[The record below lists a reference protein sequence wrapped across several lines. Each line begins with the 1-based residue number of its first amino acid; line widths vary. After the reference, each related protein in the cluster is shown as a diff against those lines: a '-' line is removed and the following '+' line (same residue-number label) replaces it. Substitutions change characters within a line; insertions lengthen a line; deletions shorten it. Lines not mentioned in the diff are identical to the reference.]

1 MRNFMTA
8 AASSAFAVL
17 LLAGASG
24 LAAAESATL
33 NEVKARGVLN
43 CGVSTGLIGFSIADD
58 KNVWS
63 GFDVDFCRAVAAAI
77 FNDANKVAFVPL
89 NAEQRFK
96 TLKDGKIDLLSR
108 NSTWAMSRET
118 EYGITFTGISY
129 YDGQGFMV
137 RRSRK
142 VESALELGGASVCVQ
157 SGTTTQLNL
166 ADYFRANNMTF
177 QEMAFPN
184 SAESI
189 KAYGAGKC
197 DVFTSDVSQLHAER
211 LKLDKPDDHLILAD
225 VISKEPLGP
234 AVRQGDDGWA
244 MIVKWIYFAMLNAE
258 ELGVS
263 SKNVDQAL
271 TSAKPDVRRLV
282 GVDGGYGEQIGLTN
296 DWAVRVI
303 RLVGNYA
310 EVYDRNVGVGSRL
323 GIPRGLNQLWS
334 NGGIQ
339 YAPPIR

>member
-1 MRNFMTA
+1 MRKLRTA
-8 AASSAFAVL
+8 VTVAIATV
-17 LLAGASG
+17 LLAGQSQF
-24 LAAAESATL
+24 AAADSQTL
-33 NEVKARGVLN
+33 KEVKARGTLN
-43 CGVSTGLIGFSIADD
+43 CGVSSGLIGFSMPDD
-58 KNVWS
+58 GNKWS

-77 FNDANKVAFVPL
+77 FNEPDKVNFVPL
-89 NAEQRFK
+89 NAEERFK
-96 TLKDGKIDLLSR
+96 ALKDGKIDLLSR

-118 EYGITFTGISY
+118 EYGITFAGISY

-177 QEMAFPN
+177 QEVAFPD
-184 SAESI
+184 AAASI
-189 KAYGAGKC
+189 KAYGTGKC
-197 DVFTSDVSQLHAER
+197 DVFTSDVSQLYAER
-211 LKLDKPDDHLILAD
+211 LKLDKPDDHVILAD

-234 AVRQGDDGWA
+234 VVRQGDDGWL
-244 MIVKWIYFAMLNAE
+244 MIVKWSYFAMLNAE

-263 SKNVDQAL
+263 SKNIDQAL

-282 GVDGGYGEQIGLTN
+282 GVDGGYGEKIGLTN
-296 DWAVRVI
+296 DWAARIV

-310 EVYDRNVGVGSRL
+310 EVYDRNVGVNSRL

>member
-1 MRNFMTA
+1 MRKFPLAVTA
-8 AASSAFAVL
+8 AITSL
-17 LLAGASG
+17 LLVGQAGPAS
-24 LAAAESATL
+24 ADSPTL
-33 NEVKARGVLN
+33 KEVKARGTLN
-43 CGVSTGLIGFSIADD
+43 CGVSAGLIGFSSPDD
-58 KNVWS
+58 KDTWD

-77 FNDANKVAFVPL
+77 FNEPDKVNFVPL
-89 NAEQRFK
+89 NAEERFK
-96 TLKDGKIDLLSR
+96 ALKDGKIDLLSR

-118 EYGITFTGISY
+118 EYGITFAGISY

-177 QEMAFPN
+177 QEVAFPD
-184 SAESI
+184 AAASI
-189 KAYGAGKC
+189 KAYGTGKC
-197 DVFTSDVSQLHAER
+197 DVFTSDVSQLYAER
-211 LKLDKPDDHLILAD
+211 LKLDKPDDHVILAD

-234 AVRQGDDGWA
+234 VVRQGDDGWL
-244 MIVKWIYFAMLNAE
+244 MIVKWSYFAMLNAE

-263 SKNVDQAL
+263 SKNIDQAL

-282 GVDGGYGEQIGLTN
+282 GVDGGYGEKIGLTN
-296 DWAVRVI
+296 DWAARIV

-310 EVYDRNVGVGSRL
+310 EVYDRNVGVNSRL